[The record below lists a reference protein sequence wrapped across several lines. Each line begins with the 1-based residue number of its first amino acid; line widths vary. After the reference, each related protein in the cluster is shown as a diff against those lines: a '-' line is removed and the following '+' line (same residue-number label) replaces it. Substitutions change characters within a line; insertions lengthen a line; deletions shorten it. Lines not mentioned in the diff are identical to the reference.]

1 MEANT
6 YVEYTAGTYPGGDL
20 TFKGDISAN
29 NLDSGYTA
37 KAFIKTLDVANNY
50 TTVINQTTTLGAA
63 VTSFTIIATGINTA
77 HVVQYGFV
85 VEGINA
91 NSVNETALGSVIIT
105 PGLTVLSVDAVSS
118 NFSIYTPIQWAAY

>member
-77 HVVQYGFV
+77 HVASPSIPQ
-85 VEGINA
+85 
-91 NSVNETALGSVIIT
+91 
-105 PGLTVLSVDAVSS
+105 S
-118 NFSIYTPIQWAAY
+118 NGQLIDC